1 MTHPYAP
8 IFPDARRR
16 IQDYLRTHPY
26 LTAKSAKVAPN
37 MNGYNS
43 TLFWVEVTEAPGSR
57 INLKLDL
64 RNFSFNVYAPTL
76 EDTRDLAER
85 ALAAAVSM
93 KGAYTDL
100 VVTQS
105 EVQVTPF
112 DLTDQIDNRYRFVF
126 DVTFYIRPL

>member
-1 MTHPYAP
+1 MTSPFST
-8 IFPDARRR
+8 IFPDVRLR
-16 IQDYLRTHPY
+16 IQDYLRTHHF
-26 LTAKSAKVAPN
+26 LTDVSAKVAPN
-37 MNGYNS
+37 MKGYS
-43 TLFWVEVTEAPGSR
+43 SDLFWVEVTEAPGTR

-64 RNFSFNVYAPTL
+64 RRFSFNCYAPTF
-76 EDTRDLAER
+76 EETRNLAER

-93 KGAYTDL
+93 KGVYTDL

-126 DVTFYIRPL
+126 DVDFYVRPL